1 MTGEMAVGI
10 VFVESSRSS
19 GPKFSNSERNDICNE
34 ILAASTDT
42 EAAAVV
48 RAAE

>member
-1 MTGEMAVGI
+1 MAQGEDEALLAGV
-10 VFVESSRSS
+10 VD
-19 GPKFSNSERNDICNE
+19 DICNE